1 MPPFPTTVS
10 LWSTFL
16 QAADPAA
23 PGRREALDRLCRQYW
38 SPVLGFIRATRRLP
52 DADVHDLAQEFFVEL
67 LEGDMLRRYSAEGG
81 KFRSYLCGAIKL
93 FLLESA
99 RKASAR
105 KRGGGRSFFELQDY
119 DEIPGAASPE
129 EAFDRQWTRTLLRM
143 AVEDLREELEAAGRG
158 TVFAVFDRYELDSPP
173 EGPPSYP
180 ALAAELG
187 IKETDVDNHLRFCRR
202 RMRELVAQRVRDT
215 VATPEDARREL
226 DELFR

>member
-23 PGRREALDRLCRQYW
+23 PGRRDALDRLCRQYW
-38 SPVLGFIRATRRLP
+38 RPVLGFIRATRRLS
-52 DADVHDLAQEFFVEL
+52 DADANDLAQEFFIEI
-67 LEGDMLRRYSAEGG
+67 LEGDMLRRYSASGG
-81 KFRSYLCGAIKL
+81 KFRSYLCGAVKL

-99 RKASAR
+99 RKASAK
-105 KRGGGRSFFELQDY
+105 KRGGGRAFFEIQEY

-129 EAFDRQWTRTLLRM
+129 EAFDRQWTQTLLRM
-143 AVEDLREELEAAGRG
+143 AVADLKAELEAADRG
-158 TVFAVFDRYELDSPP
+158 VVFAVFDRYELNPQA
-173 EGPPSYP
+173 EEPPSYP
-180 ALAAELG
+180 ALAAQLG